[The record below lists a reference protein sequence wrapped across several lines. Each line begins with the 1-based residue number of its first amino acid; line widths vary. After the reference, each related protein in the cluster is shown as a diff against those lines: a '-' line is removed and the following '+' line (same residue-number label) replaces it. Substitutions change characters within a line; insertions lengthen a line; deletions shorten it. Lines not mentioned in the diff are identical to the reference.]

1 MCPGKLLTCP
11 LKRFPFT
18 IRTSNETVII
28 PNIVLLKPHIFYD
41 LDRQPSKIRNS
52 QTINSSPYEKF
63 RKILKRLFVEPIQN
77 GSVLSHHVTKTKV
90 FVCFDSFVIALLMKA
105 IFRIVDFH
113 DYTFE
118 RYMAFP
124 KQNTLYHLTL
134 TPFRHGKRH
143 KI

>member
-18 IRTSNETVII
+18 ILTSNETVII
-28 PNIVLLKPHIFYD
+28 PKIVLLKPHIFYD

-90 FVCFDSFVIALLMKA
+90 FVCFDSFVIVFVGESNLPYRG
-105 IFRIVDFH
+105 FPR
-113 DYTFE
+113 YTFE

>member
-1 MCPGKLLTCP
+1 MKIRFNFILQPKVVCLGKLLTCI

-18 IRTSNETVII
+18 ILTSNETVII
-28 PNIVLLKPHIFYD
+28 PKIVVLKPHIFYD
-41 LDRQPSKIRNS
+41 LNRQPSKIRNL

-63 RKILKRLFVEPIQN
+63 RKILKRLFLEPIQN

-113 DYTFE
+113 DTHLNDIWLF
-118 RYMAFP
+118 
-124 KQNTLYHLTL
+124 QNRIPYV
-134 TPFRHGKRH
+134 
-143 KI
+143 I

>member
-1 MCPGKLLTCP
+1 MKIRFNFILQPKVVCPGKLLTCP

-28 PNIVLLKPHIFYD
+28 PKIVLLKPHIFYD
-41 LDRQPSKIRNS
+41 LDRQPSKIRNL

-63 RKILKRLFVEPIQN
+63 RKILKRLFLEPIQN

-113 DYTFE
+113 DTHLNDIWLF
-118 RYMAFP
+118 
-124 KQNTLYHLTL
+124 QNRIPY
-134 TPFRHGKRH
+134 
-143 KI
+143 II